1 MEKLIATATFGLEAV
16 VSRELEALGYEP
28 RTTRPG
34 WLSFRGD
41 ASAIARCNLWLRV
54 SDRVLI
60 EMNAFPADDFGA
72 LFDETRATTWERLL
86 PANASFPV
94 RGRSVK
100 SKLSSVPACQRIVK
114 KAIVERLK
122 EAHNVQTLPED
133 GPSFPVEVALLK
145 DQVTLTLD
153 TSGAGL
159 HKRGYR
165 PLSGQAPLKET
176 LAAGLILL
184 SFWDRERA
192 FLDPFCGTGTLPIE
206 AALIA
211 RHRAPGILR
220 EFASESWPSLPA
232 RVWADARE
240 EARSLETPPAPLPIR
255 GSDKDGDALAL
266 ARSNASQAGV
276 AEDIRF
282 EQKPFDAIR
291 SDDSYG
297 CLITNPPYGD
307 RLNGTSEARELYRSM
322 PSVLRHFK
330 TWSHYVLTASRELE
344 ALFGQKADRR
354 RKLYN
359 GGIECTYYQ
368 FIGPRPGGKPRD
380 AAFGGVN
387 DKGERQSE
395 IFANRLKK
403 RARHLRKWPTKRGID
418 AYRLYDRDIKEVP
431 LSVDRYGDFF
441 LVTPAG
447 ERVTSRTQAQ
457 HEDWLDEMMR
467 TVAASLEVPSDY
479 IHVVG
484 RPTQER
490 TAEVHENGLTF
501 EIHLNDSDDT
511 GLALAARVLRQ
522 KIRELASGKRVLCI
536 ESGAGGAGAEA
547 VAAAAGGCES
557 VTCVN
562 AERADV
568 TWAERNFALNALQ
581 ATRHAFQRQLD
592 ASNYELIIVM
602 LPASPDEIVPRA
614 RELLTEDGV
623 LYAVLRGHQ
632 RLRLSDA
639 EDVTESETMLPEDF
653 RSRRRVR
660 FWKLSRGAGM
670 GMGMGM
676 ISARSRMPP

>member
-1 MEKLIATATFGLEAV
+1 METLIATATFGLEAI

-41 ASAIARCNLWLRV
+41 ATAIARSNLWLRV

-60 EMNAFPADDFGA
+60 EMNVFQADDFGV
-72 LFDETRATTWERLL
+72 LFDETRATPWERFL

-122 EAHNVQTLPED
+122 QAHKVQTLPED

-145 DQVTLTLD
+145 DQATLTLD

-184 SFWDRERA
+184 SFWDRERP

-240 EARSLETPPAPLPIR
+240 EARSLETPPSTLPIR
-255 GSDKDGDALAL
+255 GSDHDADALAL
-266 ARSNASQAGV
+266 ARSNAIKAGV

-297 CLITNPPYGD
+297 CLVANPPYGD
-307 RLNGTSEARELYRSM
+307 RLGETSEARELYRSM
-322 PSVLRHFK
+322 PSVLRQFK
-330 TWSHYVLTASRELE
+330 TWSHYILTSSRELE

-359 GGIECTYYQ
+359 GRIECTYYQ
-368 FIGPRPGGKPRD
+368 FIGPRPGGKPRPGRQ
-380 AAFGGVN
+380 AAFGGM
-387 DKGERQSE
+387 DEKGERQSE

-447 ERVTSRTQAQ
+447 EHVTSRTTAQ
-457 HEDWLDEMMR
+457 HEDWLDEMVR
-467 TVAASLEVPSDY
+467 AIAASLDVPSDH
-479 IHVVG
+479 IDVVG
-484 RPTQER
+484 RPTKER
-490 TAEVHENGLTF
+490 SVEVHENGLTF
-501 EIHLNDSDDT
+501 EIHLNGSDDT
-511 GLALAARVLRQ
+511 GLALEARVLRQ
-522 KIRELASGKRVLCI
+522 KIRELATGKRVLCV
-536 ESGAGGAGAEA
+536 ESTSGGAGAEA
-547 VAAAAGGCES
+547 VAAAAGGAES

-562 AERADV
+562 ADV

-581 ATRHAFQRQLD
+581 ASRHAFQRQLD

-602 LPASPDEIVPRA
+602 LKAAPDEIVPRA
-614 RELLTEDGV
+614 RALLTEDGV
-623 LYAVLRGHQ
+623 LYAVVRGHQ
-632 RLRLSDA
+632 RLQRLNDA
-639 EDVTESETMLPEDF
+639 EDVTESDAMLPEDF
-653 RSRRRVR
+653 RSRRRLR
-660 FWKLSRGAGM
+660 FWK
-670 GMGMGM
+670 
-676 ISARSRMPP
+676 ISGGGRDQRA

>member
-1 MEKLIATATFGLEAV
+1 MKTLTLIATATFGLESV

-28 RTTRPG
+28 RTTQPG

-41 ASAIARCNLWLRV
+41 AAAIARSNLWLRA

-60 EMNAFPADDFGA
+60 EMNAFPADDFGE
-72 LFDETRATTWERLL
+72 LFDATRATTWERFL

-122 EAHNVQTLPED
+122 EAHKVQTLPED

-145 DQVTLTLD
+145 DQATLTLD

-206 AALIA
+206 AALMA
-211 RHRAPGILR
+211 RNRAPGIAR
-220 EFASESWPSLPA
+220 EFVSESWPSLPA
-232 RVWADARE
+232 RTWTDARE
-240 EARSLETPPAPLPIR
+240 EARSLETPPSPIPIR
-255 GSDKDGDALAL
+255 GSDHDADALAL
-266 ARSNASQAGV
+266 ARSHASKAGV

-291 SDDSYG
+291 SADSYG
-297 CLITNPPYGD
+297 CLVTNPPYGD
-307 RLNGTSEARELYRSM
+307 RLGDAAEARELYRTM
-322 PSVLRHFK
+322 PAVLRRFE
-330 TWSHYVLTASRELE
+330 TWSHYILTSSRELE

-359 GGIECTYYQ
+359 GRIECTYYQ
-368 FIGPRPGGKPRD
+368 FIGPRPGGKPRPGRQ
-380 AAFGGVN
+380 ASFGGV
-387 DKGERQSE
+387 DEKGERQSA
-395 IFANRLKK
+395 IFTNRLKK
-403 RARHLRKWPTKRGID
+403 RARHLRKWPTKRGVD

-447 ERVTSRTQAQ
+447 ERVTSRTKAQ
-457 HEDWLDEMMR
+457 HEDWLDEMVR
-467 TVAASLEVPSDY
+467 AIAASLDVPSDH
-479 IHVVG
+479 IDVVG
-484 RPTQER
+484 RPTRER
-490 TAEVHENGLTF
+490 TVEVHENGLSF
-501 EIHLNDSDDT
+501 EAHLNGSNDT
-511 GLALAARVLRQ
+511 GLALEARVLRQ
-522 KIRELASGKRVLCI
+522 RIRELATGKRVLCV
-536 ESGAGGAGAEA
+536 ESKAGVEA
-547 VAAAAGGCES
+547 VAAAAGGAAS

-562 AERADV
+562 ANV

-581 ATRHAFQRQLD
+581 ATQPTFHRQLD
-592 ASNYELIIVM
+592 ASSYELILIV
-602 LPASPDEIVPRA
+602 LPAAPDKIIPRA
-614 RELLTEDGV
+614 RALLTEAGA

-632 RLRLSDA
+632 RLQRLNDA
-639 EDVTESETMLPEDF
+639 EDITESDSMLPEDF
-653 RSRRRVR
+653 RSRRRLR
-660 FWKLSRGAGM
+660 FWKLSGRGRG
-670 GMGMGM
+670 
-676 ISARSRMPP
+676 RD

>member
-1 MEKLIATATFGLEAV
+1 MKTLTLIATAAFGLEAV

-28 RTTRPG
+28 RTTPPGRPG

-41 ASAIARCNLWLRV
+41 ATAIARCNLWLRV

-60 EMNAFPADDFGA
+60 EMNVFPADDFGV
-72 LFDETRATTWERLL
+72 LFDETRATPWERFL

-122 EAHNVQTLPED
+122 EAHKVQTLPED

-145 DQVTLTLD
+145 DQATLTLD

-165 PLSGQAPLKET
+165 SLSGQAPLKET

-184 SFWDRERA
+184 SFWDRERP

-220 EFASESWPSLPA
+220 EFVSESWPSLPA
-232 RVWADARE
+232 RAWADARD

-255 GSDKDGDALAL
+255 GSDHDGDALAL
-266 ARSNASQAGV
+266 ARSHASQAGV

-282 EQKPFDAIR
+282 EHKPFDAIG
-291 SDDSYG
+291 SDDGYG

-307 RLNGTSEARELYRSM
+307 RLGDASEARELYRSM
-322 PSVLRHFK
+322 PAVLRQFK
-330 TWSHYVLTASRELE
+330 TWSHYILTSSRELE
-344 ALFGQKADRR
+344 ALFGQEADRR

-359 GGIECTYYQ
+359 GRIECTYYQ

-380 AAFGGVN
+380 AAFGGVD

-447 ERVTSRTQAQ
+447 ERVTSRTKAQ
-457 HEDWLDEMMR
+457 QEDWLDEMVR
-467 TVAASLEVPSDY
+467 AVAASLDVPSDT

-484 RPTQER
+484 RPTEER
-490 TAEVHENGLTF
+490 TAEVHEHGLTF
-501 EIHLNDSDDT
+501 EIHLNGSDDT
-511 GLALAARVLRQ
+511 GLALVARVLRQ
-522 KIRELASGKRVLCI
+522 KIRELATGKRVLCI
-536 ESGAGGAGAEA
+536 ESTTGGAGAEA
-547 VAAAAGGCES
+547 VAAAAGGAES
-557 VTCVN
+557 VMCVN
-562 AERADV
+562 ADV

-592 ASNYELIIVM
+592 ASNYELIIIM
-602 LPASPDEIVPRA
+602 LPAAPDEIIPRA
-614 RELLTEDGV
+614 RALLTKDGV
-623 LYAVLRGHQ
+623 LYAVVRGHQ
-632 RLRLSDA
+632 RLQRLNDA
-639 EDVTESETMLPEDF
+639 EDVTESDAMLPEDF
-653 RSRRRVR
+653 RSRRRWR
-660 FWKLSRGAGM
+660 FWKLSRA
-670 GMGMGM
+670 
-676 ISARSRMPP
+676 